1 MSLFERWSARAAGG
15 TVAAAAAAA
24 VETAAAA
31 ATAAVLPATGNH
43 HCLWVSQVTLGRFWL
58 LFGKQLQ

>member
-24 VETAAAA
+24 VETAA
-31 ATAAVLPATGNH
+31 VLPATGNH
-43 HCLWVSQVTLGRFWL
+43 HFLWVSKVTLGRFWL